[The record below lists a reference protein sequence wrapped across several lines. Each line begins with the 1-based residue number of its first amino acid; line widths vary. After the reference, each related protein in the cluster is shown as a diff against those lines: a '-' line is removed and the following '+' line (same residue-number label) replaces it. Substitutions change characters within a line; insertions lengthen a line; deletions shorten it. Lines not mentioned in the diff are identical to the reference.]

1 MILAGQ
7 KQLVAAWV
15 ASRIKD
21 MRVPPEKDYEAI
33 GVIGKGGELIG
44 GVIYTEYREIA
55 PGQHDIRMHCAGE
68 PGWLTRQ
75 TLKLFFSYPFIQLNC
90 IRVTSTVAK
99 GNKRARTLNERLG
112 FEIEGCIRDGY
123 GLGRD
128 GIIYGL
134 RRQDCRWI
142 EDDRRGKIDPEGPR
156 SLQGVG
162 SPD

>member
-33 GVIGKGGELIG
+33 GVTAQGGELIG

-75 TLKLFFSYPFIQLNC
+75 TLRVFFSYPFIQLQAVR
-90 IRVTSTVAK
+90 ITGVVAK
-99 GNKRARTLNERLG
+99 GNKKGRALNLRLG
-112 FEIEGCIRDGY
+112 FREEGCLRHGA
-123 GLGRD
+123 GEGRD
-128 GIIYGL
+128 VIIYGMV
-134 RRQDCRWI
+134 RAACPWIKPGRQT
-142 EDDRRGKIDPEGPR
+142 
-156 SLQGVG
+156 
-162 SPD
+162 